1 MQMSNRKNIDQQ
13 IESTQEKIKQEQN
26 RLKELYQKQKEQERK
41 ERTKRLCKRAGL
53 LESLL
58 VDTIALTDEQFY
70 AFLEKTVA
78 NDYGRRILANIA
90 TQDAK
95 DNPSI
100 PPEEGNKTPKAS

>member
-1 MQMSNRKNIDQQ
+1 MSTRKNIDQQ

-58 VDTIALTDEQFY
+58 PDTIALTDEQFHV
-70 AFLEKTVA
+70 FLEKTVA
-78 NDYGRRILANIA
+78 NDYGRRTLANIA
-90 TQDAK
+90 VQGTK
-95 DNPSI
+95 DTPAI
-100 PPEEGNKTPKAS
+100 PAEANKTPKAS

>member
-1 MQMSNRKNIDQQ
+1 MSTRKNIDQQ

-58 VDTIALTDEQFY
+58 PDTIALTDEQFHV
-70 AFLEKTVA
+70 FLEKTVA
-78 NDYGRRILANIA
+78 NDYGRRTLANIA
-90 TQDAK
+90 AQGSK
-95 DNPSI
+95 DNPTVPAEANI
-100 PPEEGNKTPKAS
+100 APKAS